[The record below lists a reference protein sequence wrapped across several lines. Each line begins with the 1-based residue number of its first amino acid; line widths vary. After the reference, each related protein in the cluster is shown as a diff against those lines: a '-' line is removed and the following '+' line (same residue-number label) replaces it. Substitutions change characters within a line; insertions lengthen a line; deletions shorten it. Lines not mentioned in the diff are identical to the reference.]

1 MGQLL
6 DTVYDVK
13 KFTNRR
19 LAVIGVLPTLFDGRT
34 THSRTVL
41 ERIGEDYGVAVLSP
55 PIPKSVRFAEAP
67 AVGQTVLRTASASKG
82 AAAYRDLAEQLLVL
96 RGVS

>member
-1 MGQLL
+1 
-6 DTVYDVK
+6 
-13 KFTNRR
+13 
-19 LAVIGVLPTLFDGRT
+19 
-34 THSRTVL
+34 
-41 ERIGEDYGVAVLSP
+41 VLSP